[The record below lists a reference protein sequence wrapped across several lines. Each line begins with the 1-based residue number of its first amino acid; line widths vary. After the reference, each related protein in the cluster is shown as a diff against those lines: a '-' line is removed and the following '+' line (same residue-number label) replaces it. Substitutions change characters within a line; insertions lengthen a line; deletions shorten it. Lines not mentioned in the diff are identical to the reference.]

1 MLRGSRFHAGQHL
14 SKPTRNAVPSVNTLQ
29 TIVRMLYIRRHDSP
43 AERALSAIALVF
55 LINGTLLASWIS
67 RIPAITDRHGLST
80 GQVGTMLMALA
91 VGAIVSFAIAGIGI
105 NRNGSAKT
113 TLVFG
118 SLFALMLPLVG
129 LSPSIWMLV
138 PVFVLFGAGNG
149 GMDVAM
155 NSQGVEVEQTLGRS
169 IINSLHGFFSLGGV
183 VGAAL
188 GALAAGLGVSPA
200 VHLPIVGAVALTG
213 LWWLHSNLIPDTH
226 MEPGAHDEPVFALPP
241 KAMWALGVIA
251 FCSAIGEGAM
261 ADWSALYLDDELDTG
276 GAIAALGFA
285 AFSLAMLI
293 GRFSGD
299 RLVDRYGSPLMVRVG
314 ATISSVGLAIGL
326 LINTPVAVIISFAFV
341 GLGLSVLFPLVFK
354 AAASF
359 PGVSRGR
366 AVAGVATIGYTGFL
380 VGPPVLG
387 WIAEPTSLRVS
398 MVIVAILCG
407 AVILLAPSMR
417 QQRPVGSTRQHP
429 VSAD

>member
-1 MLRGSRFHAGQHL
+1 
-14 SKPTRNAVPSVNTLQ
+14 
-29 TIVRMLYIRRHDSP
+29 MLYIRRDDPP
-43 AERALSAIALVF
+43 AERALSAVALVF
-55 LINGTLLASWIS
+55 LINGTVLASWIS
-67 RIPAITDRHGLST
+67 RIPAVTDRHGLST
-80 GQVGTMLMALA
+80 GQVGTALMALA
-91 VGAIVSFAIAGIGI
+91 VGAIVSFAIAGVSI
-105 NRNGSAKT
+105 NRRGSAAT

-118 SLFALMLPLVG
+118 SLFALMLPLIG
-129 LSPSIWMLV
+129 LAPSVWMLL
-138 PVFVLFGAGNG
+138 PAFVLFGAGNG

-188 GALAAGLGVSPA
+188 GALAASLSIAPS
-200 VHLPIVGAVALTG
+200 VHLPVVGVEALAC
-213 LWWLHSNLIPDTH
+213 LWWLRPNLIPDAH
-226 MEPGAHDEPVFALPP
+226 METATPDEPVFALPP
-241 KAMWALGVIA
+241 RAMWALGVIA

-261 ADWSALYLDDELDTG
+261 ADWSALYLDDHLDTG
-276 GAIAALGFA
+276 GGVAALGFA
-285 AFSLAMLI
+285 AFSLTMLV

-299 RLVDRYGSPLMVRVG
+299 SLVDRYGSPLLVRAG
-314 ATISSVGLAIGL
+314 ATVSSVGLAIGL
-326 LINTPVAVIISFAFV
+326 IINTPVAVIISFAFV
-341 GLGLSVLFPLVFK
+341 GLGLSVLFPLVFQ

-398 MVIVAILCG
+398 MVIVAVLCG
-407 AVILLAPSMR
+407 AVVLLAPAIR
-417 QQRPVGSTRQHP
+417 QRVPTARATHHP